1 MCSQWET
8 KLPLPRFLCLLE
20 RWDLRML
27 STDGFILLL
36 LLLFKFILFFSDCRS
51 EKSGDGSGDS
61 GGGCYLDIC
70 WHLNAPSYVGVK
82 GRGFGTIRDNCD
94 DNDILVCNVCVHRV
108 SRVRT
113 LNTRWWGSG
122 GHRGQLPRCRPHHHP
137 LHCHSSHSCDHLK
150 QNQQSL
156 WLAVDIN

>member
-27 STDGFILLL
+27 STDGWILL
-36 LLLFKFILFFSDCRS
+36 LLLFKFILFFTDCRS
-51 EKSGDGSGDS
+51 EKSGEGSGGSGD
-61 GGGCYLDIC
+61 GCYLDIC
-70 WHLNAPSYVGVK
+70 WHLNAPSYVGVT
-82 GRGFGTIRDNCD
+82 GRGWWQYVIIVMIMTFLFVMFVYTGSPEWGPSHD
-94 DNDILVCNVCVHRV
+94 DGGLVVTEV
-108 SRVRT
+108 SSP
-113 LNTRWWGSG
+113 G
-122 GHRGQLPRCRPHHHP
+122 CRPHHHP